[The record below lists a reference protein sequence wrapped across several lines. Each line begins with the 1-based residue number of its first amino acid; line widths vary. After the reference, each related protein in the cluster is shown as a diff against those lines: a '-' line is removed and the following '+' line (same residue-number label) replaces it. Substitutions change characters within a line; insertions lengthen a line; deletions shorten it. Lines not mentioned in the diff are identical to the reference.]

1 MHSLSRLGWLNV
13 TLLGAAACFA
23 FGLTRELATS
33 RPLPGLP
40 ARQAAPAS
48 PKGTADVSS
57 LGVSVRRDERALYS
71 AIADKNIFSPS
82 RSNTSVI
89 ADGPGGKPFL
99 HGVVMNDLKSRA
111 YLEDP
116 ASKKIFGYAVGD
128 SVGGGRLDAIRAD
141 RVVIVRSEGPMEVLL
156 RDPSKPRPTATVTAS
171 ATGAAIPTSTPAPQ
185 PIPSAGPSPGSL
197 PGPFPVPVAG
207 AAGSPAPPRPLQSI
221 PPDFLRRPRVA
232 TQPEEPASVPRSA
245 PQ

>member
-33 RPLPGLP
+33 RPLPRAP

-48 PKGTADVSS
+48 PKGTADVPS
-57 LGVSVRRDERALYS
+57 LGVSARRDERVLYS
-71 AIADKNIFSPS
+71 AITDKNIFSPS
-82 RSNTSVI
+82 RSNTSAI

-99 HGVVMNDLKSRA
+99 HGVVVNDMKSRA

-128 SVGGGRLDAIRAD
+128 SVGGGRLDAIKAD
-141 RVVIVRSEGPMEVLL
+141 RVVILRSEGPMEVLL
-156 RDPSKPRPTATVTAS
+156 RDPSKPQPTATVTAS
-171 ATGAAIPTSTPAPQ
+171 ATGAVIPPSQPGLQ

-197 PGPFPVPVAG
+197 PSPLPVQVAG

-232 TQPEEPASVPRSA
+232 PQPE
-245 PQ
+245 

>member
-23 FGLTRELATS
+23 FGMTRELAAS

-48 PKGTADVSS
+48 PKGTADASS
-57 LGVSVRRDERALYS
+57 LGVSARRDERALYS
-71 AIADKNIFSPS
+71 AIADKNLFSPS

-89 ADGPGGKPFL
+89 ADGPGGRPFL
-99 HGVVMNDLKSRA
+99 HGVVVNDRKSRA

-116 ASKKIFGYAVGD
+116 ASKKIFGYALGD
-128 SVGGGRLDAIRAD
+128 SVGGGRLDAIKAD
-141 RVVIVRSEGPMEVLL
+141 RVVILRSEGPMEVLL
-156 RDPSKPRPTATVTAS
+156 RDPSKPQPKAIVIAD
-171 ATGAAIPTSTPAPQ
+171 ATGPAIPPSQPALQ
-185 PIPSAGPSPGSL
+185 PIPSAGPPSGPL
-197 PGPFPVPVAG
+197 PVAAAG
-207 AAGSPAPPRPLQSI
+207 AAGSSAPPRPLQSI

-232 TQPEEPASVPRSA
+232 PQPEEPASVPRSA